1 MTCGQAARLHPVD
14 WRTRMAERLMAQ
26 CDGGFITRRQWWVHH
41 APSAAA
47 PELQAQPQMWVDA

>member
-26 CDGGFITRRQWWVHH
+26 CDGGFITRRQ
-41 APSAAA
+41 
-47 PELQAQPQMWVDA
+47 QPLLNCRHNHKCGLTHKVRSPRV